1 MLIDSAPLWYFQ
13 TNTYVVAPAAGGPAV
28 IVDAPPDPRGV
39 GDLLAAND
47 LTPVALLVT
56 HGHVDHAG
64 GIDAIATSGV
74 TTYLHPDDVDLARHP
89 REQLRAL
96 LGAEADGLVD
106 AVVTSPLTD
115 LHHRETLTLAGI
127 DFTVLHTPGH
137 TPGHCCFH
145 IESEGVLLS
154 GDHLFQGSIGRTDLP
169 GGSFE
174 QLMESMRDS
183 VMPLDADTAVLP
195 GHGPTTTLSAE
206 RLSNPFLRELL

>member
-13 TNTYVVAPAAGGPAV
+13 TNTYVIAPAAGGPAV
-28 IVDAPPDPRGV
+28 VVDAPPDPGGV
-39 GDLLAAND
+39 GDLLAAHD

-64 GIDAIATSGV
+64 GIDAIATGGV
-74 TTYLHPDDVDLARHP
+74 TTYVHPDDVDMARHP

-96 LGAEADGLVD
+96 LGAPADDLVD
-106 AVVTSPLTD
+106 VTVTSPFTD
-115 LHHRETLTLAGI
+115 LLHGETLTLAGVE
-127 DFTVLHTPGH
+127 FKVLHTPGH
-137 TPGHCCFH
+137 TRGHCCFH
-145 IESEGVLLS
+145 VEGEGVLFS

-174 QLMESMRDS
+174 QLMESMRES
-183 VMPLDADTAVLP
+183 VLPLAPDTAVLP
-195 GHGPTTTLSAE
+195 GHGPTTTLLAE